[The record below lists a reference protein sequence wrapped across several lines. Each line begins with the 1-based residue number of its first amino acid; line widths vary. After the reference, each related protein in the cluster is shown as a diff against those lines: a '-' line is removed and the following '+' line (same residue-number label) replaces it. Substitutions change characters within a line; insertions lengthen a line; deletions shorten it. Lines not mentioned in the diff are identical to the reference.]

1 MKADNVEYLPIW
13 KNEATAEERFQ
24 ELAMIARKHPERFK
38 RVVVVYEEDMPLQKG
53 ETYPRTL
60 TRYVTSGVS
69 CTLALGVFEA
79 GKQKLLRW
87 MFDGED

>member
-1 MKADNVEYLPIW
+1 MKPDNVEYLPIW
-13 KNEATAEERFQ
+13 KSEATAEERFN

-38 RVVVVYEEDMPLQKG
+38 RVVVIFEEQLPLESG
-53 ETYPRTL
+53 RTYPDTI
-60 TRYVTSGVS
+60 TRYVTTG
-69 CTLALGVFEA
+69 CCATMALGVIEA